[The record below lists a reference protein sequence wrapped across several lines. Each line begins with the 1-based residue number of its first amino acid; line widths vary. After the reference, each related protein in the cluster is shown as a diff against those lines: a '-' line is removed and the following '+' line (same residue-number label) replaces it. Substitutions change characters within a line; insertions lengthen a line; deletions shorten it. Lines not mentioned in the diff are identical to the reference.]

1 MHKRWGIVVGS
12 SWYIM
17 CEFGGWCGGGK
28 GLWGERSEPVGPQAA
43 RPQGGQAGSARVGA
57 AEQRRACGPQ
67 KKPPD
72 GGFWGVTMGYLRR
85 SAAAPSKAMSA
96 AAVAVLTKSFAP
108 VVGLLVVLGV
118 SSVGT

>member
-17 CEFGGWCGGGK
+17 CEFGGWCG
-28 GLWGERSEPVGPQAA
+28 VAA
-43 RPQGGQAGSARVGA
+43 RKKAPGRGAFGGM
-57 AEQRRACGPQ
+57 
-67 KKPPD
+67 
-72 GGFWGVTMGYLRR
+72 TMGYLRR

-108 VVGLLVVLGV
+108 VVGLPVVVLGV

>member
-1 MHKRWGIVVGS
+1 MVYYVRIWGLVRGAARR
-12 SWYIM
+12 
-17 CEFGGWCGGGK
+17 
-28 GLWGERSEPVGPQAA
+28 LWGERSEPVGPQAD
-43 RPQGGQAGSARVGA
+43 RPQGGQAGGARFGA

-67 KKPPD
+67 KKAP
-72 GGFWGVTMGYLRR
+72 GRGAFWGVTMGYLRR

-108 VVGLLVVLGV
+108 VVGLLVVVLGV

>member
-1 MHKRWGIVVGS
+1 MGS

-17 CEFGGWCGGGK
+17 CEFGGWCG
-28 GLWGERSEPVGPQAA
+28 VAA
-43 RPQGGQAGSARVGA
+43 RK
-57 AEQRRACGPQ
+57 

-72 GGFWGVTMGYLRR
+72 GGLWGMTMGYLRR

-108 VVGLLVVLGV
+108 VVGLLVVVLGV

>member
-1 MHKRWGIVVGS
+1 MHKRWMIVVGS

-17 CEFGGWCGGGK
+17 CEFGGWCGGRAAKKAPGR
-28 GLWGERSEPVGPQAA
+28 GLLGM
-43 RPQGGQAGSARVGA
+43 
-57 AEQRRACGPQ
+57 
-67 KKPPD
+67 
-72 GGFWGVTMGYLRR
+72 TMGYLRG

-108 VVGLLVVLGV
+108 VVGLPVVVLGV